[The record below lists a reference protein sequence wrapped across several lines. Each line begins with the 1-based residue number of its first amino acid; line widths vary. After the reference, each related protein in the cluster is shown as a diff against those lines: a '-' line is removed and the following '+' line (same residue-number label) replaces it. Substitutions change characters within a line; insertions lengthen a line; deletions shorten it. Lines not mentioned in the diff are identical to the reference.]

1 MSALSGK
8 RTSFSAIITSA
19 LCQTRLSRLLDRKKK
34 SGLATVNRERRQ
46 SRRLPVSLTPPAKEA
61 AIC

>member
-1 MSALSGK
+1 LHGSNLESLMSALGQKQTWRSE
-8 RTSFSAIITSA
+8 TAI
-19 LCQTRLSRLLDRKKK
+19 
-34 SGLATVNRERRQ
+34 NRERRQ